1 MNHKVRDVQQLYD
14 DARKLYT
21 EVVQNQADGIINE
34 LNGAINILKE
44 NWKGVD
50 AGVQINNVVDVYNG
64 MASIRNALANL
75 AKDSSSV
82 ASNYREIQR
91 LNSANID
98 VLRPIEIDGEKQR
111 MEAYT
116 DTTDTID
123 ITPEAVNG
131 KSKLDATND
140 AYESFKS
147 SVDRSYNAIMDNW
160 QAGPGRNNA
169 EGAFN
174 EFMSNATKY
183 KQTLEDVSRSIT
195 TALRNYQL

>member
-1 MNHKVRDVQQLYD
+1 MNHKVLDVGQLYN
-14 DARKLYT
+14 DAKNLYNI
-21 EVVQNQADGIINE
+21 VVKEQADSIIRD
-34 LNGAINILKE
+34 LNNAMNVLKDT
-44 NWKGVD
+44 WKGAD

-64 MASIRNALANL
+64 MVAIRNALAEL
-75 AKDSSSV
+75 AKDSSTIAV
-82 ASNYREIQR
+82 DYRKVQR
-91 LNSANID
+91 LNNASLDA
-98 VLRPIEIDGEKQR
+98 LKPIEIENTIPPIESYEDHR
-111 MEAYT
+111 
-116 DTTDTID
+116 DTID

-131 KSKLDATND
+131 RNKLDSTND
-140 AYESFKS
+140 SYDAFKTA
-147 SVDRSYNAIMDNW
+147 VERHYNLIMDNW